1 MATERARHHR
11 LRSALALFL
20 LAPLIGE
27 FLLGNQPITALPSVL
42 LLAPLYGGGALLV
55 REVTRRAGRGWPTM
69 IVLGAAYALIE
80 EGPVDQMLWNP
91 HYGGFDLGAAYA
103 GLRVPLLDTSVQ
115 LLQDVLTLHT
125 VWSVCVPIA
134 LVEAFARDGDRTR
147 PWLGLPGLSATALVF
162 TAGSGFLALAQVR
175 SEDFVATPAQFA
187 AAGVLIA
194 VLITAAFLRRPPGA
208 RYTTGRP
215 SGARYTTGRPSGARY
230 TTGRPPPAPWVVGAL
245 SFAATSAYWG
255 REYLPDGV
263 PAAVPVLG
271 WVLLAAAVLVPC
283 VRWARSE
290 RWTGAHRLGLAGGA
304 LLTYVWVGFEQVRY
318 LDVSRAT
325 GLIGNA
331 VFATGALVLLAAAV
345 VSAARRDR
353 VLS

>member
-1 MATERARHHR
+1 MASARAHHHR
-11 LRSALALFL
+11 LCSALGLFL

-27 FLLGNQPITALPSVL
+27 FLLGNQPITALPSVF

-55 REVTRRAGRGWPTM
+55 RETARRAGRGWPTM
-69 IVLGAAYALIE
+69 ILLGAAYALIE

-103 GLRVPLLDTSVQ
+103 GARVPLLDTSVQ

-125 VWSVCVPIA
+125 VWSICVPIA

-147 PWLGLPGLSATALVF
+147 PWLGLPGLSATVLVF
-162 TAGSGFLALAQVR
+162 TAGSGFLALAQVE

-194 VLITAAFLRRPPGA
+194 LLIAAAFLCRPLGVRHTAGRRPPA
-208 RYTTGRP
+208 
-215 SGARYTTGRPSGARY
+215 A
-230 TTGRPPPAPWVVGAL
+230 WVVGAL

-271 WVLLAAAVLVPC
+271 WVLLVAAVLVPG

-331 VFATGALVLLAAAV
+331 VFATGALVLLAAAAR
-345 VSAARRDR
+345 AAGRLRAGSPPPL
-353 VLS
+353 V

>member
-11 LRSALALFL
+11 LRSVLALFL

-27 FLLGNQPITALPSVL
+27 FLLGNQPITALPSVF

-55 REVTRRAGRGWPTM
+55 REATRRAGRGWPTM
-69 IVLGAAYALIE
+69 ILLGAAYALIE

-103 GLRVPLLDTSVQ
+103 GMRVPLLDTGVQ

-125 VWSVCVPIA
+125 VWSICVPIA
-134 LVEAFARDGDRTR
+134 LVEAFAGDGDRTR

-175 SEDFVATPAQFA
+175 SEDFVAAPEQFT

-194 VLITAAFLRRPPGA
+194 VLITAAFLCRPPRA
-208 RYTTGRP
+208 RH
-215 SGARYTTGRPSGARY
+215 
-230 TTGRPPPAPWVVGAL
+230 TTGRPPPSPWVVGAL

-263 PAAVPVLG
+263 PPAVPVLG
-271 WVLLAAAVLVPC
+271 WALLVAAVLVPC

-304 LLTYVWVGFEQVRY
+304 LLTYAWVGFEQARY

-331 VFATGALVLLAAAV
+331 VFATGALALLAAAV
-345 VSAARRDR
+345 AAVRPARALR
-353 VLS
+353 

>member
-1 MATERARHHR
+1 MAPARAHHHR
-11 LRSALALFL
+11 LRSALGLFL

-27 FLLGNQPITALPSVL
+27 FLLGNQPITALPSVF

-55 REVTRRAGRGWPTM
+55 RETARRAGRGWPTM
-69 IVLGAAYALIE
+69 ILLGAAYALIE

-103 GLRVPLLDTSVQ
+103 GARVPLLDTGVQ

-125 VWSVCVPIA
+125 VWSICVPIA

-147 PWLGLPGLSATALVF
+147 PWLGLPGLSATVLVF
-162 TAGSGFLALAQVR
+162 TVGSGFLALAQVE

-194 VLITAAFLRRPPGA
+194 LLIAAAFLCRAPGV
-208 RYTTGRP
+208 RHTTGRP
-215 SGARYTTGRPSGARY
+215 LEARDTAGR
-230 TTGRPPPAPWVVGAL
+230 TPPAPWVVGAL

-271 WVLLAAAVLVPC
+271 WVLLVAAVLVPG

-290 RWTGAHRLGLAGGA
+290 GWTGAHRLGLAGGA
-304 LLTYVWVGFEQVRY
+304 LLTYAWVGFEQARY

-331 VFATGALVLLAAAV
+331 VFAAGALVLLGAAARAGGRLRPGSRPPLV
-345 VSAARRDR
+345 
-353 VLS
+353 

>member
-1 MATERARHHR
+1 MALAHHHR
-11 LRSALALFL
+11 LRSALGLFL

-27 FLLGNQPITALPSVL
+27 FLLGNQPITALPSVF

-55 REVTRRAGRGWPTM
+55 REVARRAGRGWPTM
-69 IVLGAAYALIE
+69 ILLGAAYALIE

-103 GLRVPLLDTSVQ
+103 GARVPLLDTSVQ

-147 PWLGLPGLSATALVF
+147 PWLGLPGLSATVLVF
-162 TAGSGFLALAQVR
+162 TAGSGLLALAQVE

-194 VLITAAFLRRPPGA
+194 VLIAAAFLCRPTGA
-208 RYTTGRP
+208 RHTTGQGLEVR
-215 SGARYTTGRPSGARY
+215 RT
-230 TTGRPPPAPWVVGAL
+230 PPAPWVVGAL
-245 SFAATSAYWG
+245 SFAVTSVYWG
-255 REYLPDGV
+255 REYLPDEV

-271 WVLLAAAVLVPC
+271 WALLVAAVLVPC

-290 RWTGAHRLGLAGGA
+290 GWTGAHRLGLAGGA
-304 LLTYVWVGFEQVRY
+304 LLTYAWVGFEQVRY
-318 LDVSRAT
+318 LDVSRVT

-331 VFATGALVLLAAAV
+331 VFATGALVLLA
-345 VSAARRDR
+345 VSAARRAWS
-353 VLS
+353 LA

>member
-1 MATERARHHR
+1 MASARAHR
-11 LRSALALFL
+11 LRSALGLFL

-27 FLLGNQPITALPSVL
+27 FLLGNQPITALPSVF

-55 REVTRRAGRGWPTM
+55 RETARRAGRGWPTM
-69 IVLGAAYALIE
+69 ILLGAAYALVE

-103 GLRVPLLDTSVQ
+103 GARVPLLDTSVQ

-134 LVEAFARDGDRTR
+134 LVEAFARDGDRSR
-147 PWLGLPGLSATALVF
+147 PWLGLPGLSAAVLVF
-162 TAGSGFLALAQVR
+162 TAGSGFLALAQVE

-194 VLITAAFLRRPPGA
+194 ALITAAFLCRRPGARHPAGRRPP
-208 RYTTGRP
+208 
-215 SGARYTTGRPSGARY
+215 
-230 TTGRPPPAPWVVGAL
+230 APRVVGVL

-271 WVLLAAAVLVPC
+271 WALLVAVVLVPC
-283 VRWARSE
+283 VRWARGE
-290 RWTGAHRLGLAGGA
+290 GWTGAHRLGLAGGA
-304 LLTYVWVGFEQVRY
+304 LLTYAWVGFEQVRY

-325 GLIGNA
+325 GLLGNA
-331 VFATGALVLLAAAV
+331 VFATGALVLLAAAARAGACGRVRPRPLSDAASGTTMAPRV
-345 VSAARRDR
+345 VK
-353 VLS
+353 